1 MAIYKLFP
9 EKDATIFS
17 YYPAVNTGID
27 EILEISTFESALQST
42 RESSRALIKFSTS
55 EIIDTIS
62 NKVSGSSYKAYLK
75 LYLANASEIPVDYRI
90 MCHPISA
97 SWSVGTGRLANSPVT
112 TDGVSWSNKTLT
124 NTWVSGGGDWHTTPS
139 SSQSFTNNDEK
150 DIEIDVTSTV
160 AAFHAYE
167 TNPLLTPFILLVW
180 RLDGMIVHSLL
191 VV

>member
-75 LYLANASEIPVDYRI
+75 LYLANASEIFDGFAYQTLLLA
-90 MCHPISA
+90 SA
-97 SWSVGTGRLANSPVT
+97 CFCG
-112 TDGVSWSNKTLT
+112 
-124 NTWVSGGGDWHTTPS
+124 
-139 SSQSFTNNDEK
+139 
-150 DIEIDVTSTV
+150 
-160 AAFHAYE
+160 
-167 TNPLLTPFILLVW
+167 
-180 RLDGMIVHSLL
+180 
-191 VV
+191 